1 MLSLTVSQ
9 LAKDLGIS
17 ADTVRHYVRSG
28 LITPERDPNNGY
40 KRFHPED
47 IKRLRFILQAK
58 SLGFSLADIETIM
71 NQANHGESPCPQVR
85 VIMEDRLQETAEKIA
100 AMQATY
106 EQMQNAM
113 ERWKTQPD
121 CTPTGDHICHLIEGF
136 ANPTTNFKEEGCCHE

>member
-47 IKRLRFILQAK
+47 IKRLRFIL
-58 SLGFSLADIETIM
+58 
-71 NQANHGESPCPQVR
+71 
-85 VIMEDRLQETAEKIA
+85 
-100 AMQATY
+100 
-106 EQMQNAM
+106 
-113 ERWKTQPD
+113 
-121 CTPTGDHICHLIEGF
+121 
-136 ANPTTNFKEEGCCHE
+136 